1 VLPADLIWT
10 SPKIEQ
16 YEEGEAEHTQRLELD
31 NAEEVRVKATFQSA
45 RYLQGLRCHYN
56 KNTKQRSV
64 QVEDLVLRRI
74 QKTNG
79 RHKLL
84 SPWEGPFIV
93 AKVSGPGTY
102 KLMTEDGAEVRN
114 MWHIS
119 QLRRF
124 YA

>member
-10 SPKIEQ
+10 SPKIKQ
-16 YEEGEAEHTQRLELD
+16 YEEGEAEHTRRLEL
-31 NAEEVRVKATFQSA
+31 NSTEEVRVNATLQSA

-56 KNTKQRSV
+56 KSTQQCSV
-64 QVEDLVLRRI
+64 QVRDVVLRRI
-74 QKTNG
+74 QKTDGCHN
-79 RHKLL
+79 L

-93 AKVSGPGTY
+93 AKVTGPDTY
-102 KLMTEDGAEVRN
+102 ELMTEDGIKVRN
-114 MWHIS
+114 TWHIS